1 MCDKQYLNNAAT
13 VFYSTPHRL
22 FLPEQGM
29 ARAIPGPPPL
39 HTSLMNMG
47 IKELRWQVSALSNLI
62 YRRANIQKRAS

>member
-13 VFYSTPHRL
+13 VFYSPPNRL
-22 FLPEQGM
+22 FLPEEGM
-29 ARAIPGPPPL
+29 ARAIGPPPL

-47 IKELRWQVSALSNLI
+47 IKELRWQVCALSNLI